1 MVCVTA
7 LHTVAEQ
14 VGTNRILVGG
24 KFHYPFGRPE
34 LPLEDEFVWR
44 KKLVQKALAILEQ
57 PVDKPTVFFAEGDG
71 I

>member
-1 MVCVTA
+1 MTS

-24 KFHYPFGRPE
+24 KFHHPFGKPE
-34 LPLEDEFVWR
+34 LSPEDEFVWR
-44 KKLVQKALAILEQ
+44 KKLVQRALAILEQ
-57 PVDKPTVFFAEGDG
+57 PVDKPTVFFAEGEG

>member
-1 MVCVTA
+1 MTS

-24 KFHYPFGRPE
+24 KFHHPFGKPE
-34 LPLEDEFVWR
+34 LSPDDEFRWR

-57 PVDKPTVFFAEGDG
+57 PVDKPTVFFAEGEG
-71 I
+71 V